1 MIENRVNKWETVHF
15 GWNRTFLKNHR
26 SSVCLFCLFT
36 LSFLHIIHIPKSHHS
51 ASLNFRILILTQ
63 VFTLNSHLSH
73 ASYNF
78 IAISFGKTFANDNII
93 WIIDKIYYGFWP
105 ALSIAMKK
113 LETDQH
119 LNEER
124 ECRKRVEPIFSRLI
138 DINFEKELLI
148 TILMFLKS
156 LCTRFSDSNISLR
169 VFDQENRIR

>member
-1 MIENRVNKWETVHF
+1 MGTVHF
-15 GWNRTFLKNHR
+15 GWNCTFWKITGRPFACFVH
-26 SSVCLFCLFT
+26 SFT
-36 LSFLHIIHIPKSHHS
+36 HIPKSHHS

-105 ALSIAMKK
+105 AFVDSYEEL
-113 LETDQH
+113 LDTDQH

-124 ECRKRVEPIFSRLI
+124 ECRKRADAIFSRLI
-138 DINFEKELLI
+138 GVNFEKELLI

-156 LCTRFSDSNISLR
+156 LCTRFSAPPISL
-169 VFDQENRIR
+169 

>member
-15 GWNRTFLKNHR
+15 GWNCTFWKITGRPFARFVLH
-26 SSVCLFCLFT
+26 
-36 LSFLHIIHIPKSHHS
+36 SFVPSYHSKSHHS

-124 ECRKRVEPIFSRLI
+124 ECRKRVEAIFSRLI

>member
-15 GWNRTFLKNHR
+15 GWNCTFLKNHR

-138 DINFEKELLI
+138 DVNFEKELLI

>member
-1 MIENRVNKWETVHF
+1 MGKCAGFEIARFEKSPVVRLLV
-15 GWNRTFLKNHR
+15 
-26 SSVCLFCLFT
+26 CLFT

-124 ECRKRVEPIFSRLI
+124 EFRNRVTIFSRLVV
-138 DINFEKELLI
+138 NFEKELLI
-148 TILMFLKS
+148 TILMFLKI
-156 LCTRFSDSNISLR
+156 LCTRFADTNISLR
-169 VFDQENRIR
+169 VFDQENGIR